1 MRVVFELDDSIPED
15 ALRYNILKNAVE
27 ANEILREIFRVS
39 TEIVESNNSMKLT
52 TEQYAQNVRSVIAKL
67 NM

>member
-1 MRVVFELDDSIPED
+1 MRVVFELDDAIPED

-39 TEIVESNNSMKLT
+39 TEIVDTKNDLGLT
-52 TEQYAQNVRSVIAKL
+52 TQQYAQQIRKVIEKL
-67 NM
+67 YM